1 MQFNRLWAML
11 AAFPGARALWRR
23 WPVGSIE
30 TRVAYDVSSH
40 APYAFGVL
48 SAARLAKALGLP
60 GISVVEFGVAGGR
73 GLIALER
80 ISREVSQSV
89 GIRIDV
95 FGFDSGRGMPEASDY
110 RDLPH
115 VWAKGFY
122 QMDVAALQQQLTSAQ
137 LLIGDVA
144 QTVPEW
150 LARKATL
157 PLGFIA
163 FDLDYYS
170 STVHAFRIF
179 DGAADSHLPRVFC
192 YFDDIIYPAH
202 ACHNEF
208 VGELL
213 AIKEFNAAHEH
224 RKIAPIHLLRH
235 MRLIPAPWNEQ
246 MYVMHDFGHPL
257 YCVNI
262 TPKNI
267 SHTQQPL

>member
-30 TRVAYDVSSH
+30 TRVAGDVSSH

-95 FGFDSGRGMPEASDY
+95 FGFDSGQGMPEASDY

-144 QTVPEW
+144 PAPFPSGSPRKDTLPPRLHRLRSRLLQLHLFTLFASSTAPQTIIFPACSATLTTSFILHTPKPQRIRW
-150 LARKATL
+150 RIAGNQGIQRRPRTPQDCSHSLAR
-157 PLGFIA
+157 
-163 FDLDYYS
+163 S
-170 STVHAFRIF
+170 HA
-179 DGAADSHLPRVFC
+179 P
-192 YFDDIIYPAH
+192 
-202 ACHNEF
+202 
-208 VGELL
+208 
-213 AIKEFNAAHEH
+213 
-224 RKIAPIHLLRH
+224 
-235 MRLIPAPWNEQ
+235 
-246 MYVMHDFGHPL
+246 HPGP
-257 YCVNI
+257 VE
-262 TPKNI
+262 
-267 SHTQQPL
+267 